1 MCKNKIMFSVIM
13 VITVIYSVVL
23 YRQYT
28 EVVRVN
34 EELKATIKEEREVH
48 FEVQI
53 MAENK
58 FTVLGKQYD
67 KVQSENKELENENK
81 DLKLELKR
89 VEIPKYKYS
98 EKEVMLLAKCVQAEA
113 GYTNYKSQRLVTK
126 VILNRVESTKF
137 PNSITKVIYQKNGK
151 IPQFSVAY
159 NGALDK
165 QKVTSKT
172 LANVQSV
179 LLYGCDMPK
188 NVLFFYASS
197 LRENNWVK
205 SLRIYKEV
213 EGTIFSYSN

>member
-1 MCKNKIMFSVIM
+1 MISVIM

-113 GYTNYKSQRLVTK
+113 GDTNYKSQKLVTK

>member
-1 MCKNKIMFSVIM
+1 MFSVIM

-67 KVQSENKELENENK
+67 KVQSENKELENANK

>member
-1 MCKNKIMFSVIM
+1 MCKNKIMISVIM

-113 GYTNYKSQRLVTK
+113 GVTNYKSQKLVTK

>member
-1 MCKNKIMFSVIM
+1 MCKNKIMISVIM

-113 GYTNYKSQRLVTK
+113 GDTNYKSQRLVTK